1 MEIKNRQSGNSSAT
15 SSLAACA
22 TANCAGKRSI
32 KMSRIFAVA
41 ILATLFC
48 LANAAAQDCAATA
61 KAPWTWGAG
70 GSRANAQLIITAST
84 VGDDCHSA
92 KATIKIH
99 ALDGRMIFAVARPT
113 AQVTTLADATSAIQ
127 MTKAL
132 QTWVDSTTCPVG
144 GSDALPPWK
153 RGKPA
158 VEASGNTPFIATLS
172 REAYLRHRA
181 AAEPL
186 LCFIQGAES
195 VNALAVSPDG
205 KFVTRIG
212 SFAMSH

>member
-1 MEIKNRQSGNSSAT
+1 MKITTRRSQSPKITCALGIRVVVVFGMLLCVGN
-15 SSLAACA
+15 
-22 TANCAGKRSI
+22 
-32 KMSRIFAVA
+32 AV
-41 ILATLFC
+41 
-48 LANAAAQDCAATA
+48 AQDCAATA

-70 GSRANAQLIITAST
+70 GSRANAQLTITAST
-84 VGDDCHSA
+84 TGADCHSA

-99 ALDGRMIFAVARPT
+99 AIDGRMLFAVSRPT
-113 AQVTTLADATSAIQ
+113 AQVTTLADAANAIQ

-132 QTWVDSTTCPVG
+132 QSWVDSTTCPVG

-158 VEASGNTPFIATLS
+158 VETSGNTPFIATLS
-172 REAYLRHRA
+172 RDAYLRHRT

-195 VNALAVSPDG
+195 VTALAVSPDG

-212 SFAMSH
+212 SFALSH

>member
-1 MEIKNRQSGNSSAT
+1 MTIAKRRSPSSNALHAPT
-15 SSLAACA
+15 VRAVAVFGMLL
-22 TANCAGKRSI
+22 CAGY
-32 KMSRIFAVA
+32 
-41 ILATLFC
+41 
-48 LANAAAQDCAATA
+48 AAAQTCAATA
-61 KAPWTWGAG
+61 KAPWTWGAV
-70 GSRANAQLIITAST
+70 GSRANAQLMITAST

-92 KATIKIH
+92 KATITIH
-99 ALDGRMIFAVARPT
+99 AIDGRMLFAVSRPT
-113 AQVTTLADATSAIQ
+113 SQVATLADATNAAQ

-132 QTWVDSTTCPVG
+132 QSWVDSTTCPVG

-158 VEASGNTPFIATLS
+158 VEATGNTPFITTLN
-172 REAYLRHRA
+172 RDAYFRHRT

-195 VNALAVSPDG
+195 VTALAVSPDG

-212 SFAMSH
+212 SFAVAH